1 MAAGLG
7 GVGGEL
13 GSLAPARA
21 EKVAGTRCRCIRA
34 VDVFPIG
41 EEELGELAA
50 DIKTNG
56 LHQPVVVARI
66 DGEWMLGRRLQ
77 PPRGMPPPSRGC
89 RCPTGTPAV
98 RLSFSV
104 TANAW

>member
-7 GVGGEL
+7 GGGGEL

-34 VDVFPIG
+34 ADVFPMLG

-50 DIKTNG
+50 DIKTNR
-56 LHQPVVVARI
+56 LHQPVIVARI

-77 PPRGMPPPSRGC
+77 PPRGMPPRGMPP
-89 RCPTGTPAV
+89 RRPAV
-98 RLSFSV
+98 PVSDRYSS
-104 TANAW
+104 